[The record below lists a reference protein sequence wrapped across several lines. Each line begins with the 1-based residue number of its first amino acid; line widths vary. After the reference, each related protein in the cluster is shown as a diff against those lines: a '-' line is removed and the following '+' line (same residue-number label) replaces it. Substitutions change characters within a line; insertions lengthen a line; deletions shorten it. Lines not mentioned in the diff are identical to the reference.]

1 MYKLRVKL
9 NVNVYDLQGLI
20 HFGLT

>member
-1 MYKLRVKL
+1 MHKLRVKL
-9 NVNVYDLQGLI
+9 NVNVYDLQGLK